1 MAYPNSDL
9 TIPFA
14 TVFTTFLLWFV
25 SLTPIRIAQSK
36 QEEGYDNS
44 RPREQYSR
52 LPEWG
57 QRAVAASNNTFEG
70 LCFFSI
76 AVFTYAFS
84 QLSDINDNNN
94 SKNKQVRIA
103 ADFFC
108 IAFVIFRAIYFPLYW
123 YNLPSFRSFIWLL
136 SILCVIGI
144 FIISFV

>member
-57 QRAVAASNNTFEG
+57 KRAVAASNNTFEG
-70 LCFFSI
+70 LCFFI
-76 AVFTYAFS
+76 
-84 QLSDINDNNN
+84 
-94 SKNKQVRIA
+94 RIA

-108 IAFVIFRAIYFPLYW
+108 IAFVILRVR
-123 YNLPSFRSFIWLL
+123 LPVLRKTSFRGNLIEHDISMTVYSDL
-136 SILCVIGI
+136 SAQLIET
-144 FIISFV
+144 